1 MGYGKH
7 FNDMYT
13 GSMFGQSTDV
23 FAVWG
28 YVISNMRVTKLEA
41 HVELNPRVMATV
53 FGSDPRTMIDAI
65 AVLEA
70 PDDESRSTTHEGRRL
85 VLMTARTSGPM
96 QFLVVNGY
104 KYRHTRDED
113 ARKATNRKSQR
124 KRYARKKVEAAGEE
138 WDPGMWK
145 DSALS
150 SGTVQALDAGTAT
163 GDWESFVSSGDAPED
178 DAPDSWDKVAEAD
191 ARCAATHSASGWD
204 PDGADKALTV
214 QKPMEK
220 EGL

>member
-7 FNDMYT
+7 FDDMYT

-28 YVISNMRVTKLEA
+28 YVISNMRVTGLEA
-41 HVELNPRVMATV
+41 HVELYPQLMAAV
-53 FGSDPRTMIDAI
+53 FGSTPQKMVDAI

-70 PDDESRSTTHEGRRL
+70 PDDASRSTTHEGRRL
-85 VLMTARTSGPM
+85 ILVTDRTGGPM

-104 KYRHTRDED
+104 KYRFTRDED

-124 KRYARKKVEAAGEE
+124 KRYAKRKALEAGGPWNE
-138 WDPGMWK
+138 
-145 DSALS
+145 
-150 SGTVQALDAGTAT
+150 DA
-163 GDWESFVSSGDAPED
+163 WE
-178 DAPDSWDKVAEAD
+178 
-191 ARCAATHSASGWD
+191 
-204 PDGADKALTV
+204 PDGADKVLAI